1 MSETVVLD
9 SSAVL
14 AFLLGEAESDEVE
27 EMFEGAQKTDTQHLM
42 TAVNWGEVLYV
53 MARRLA
59 HEDVLPVVSAFEQLP
74 IAVVDAG
81 RDLALEAARLKLVH
95 HIGFADA
102 FAAALAI
109 AADAPLLTKD
119 ADFDSLEADGLT
131 VRHLS

>member
-14 AFLLGEAESDEVE
+14 AFLLGEPESNEVE
-27 EMFEGAQKTDTQHLM
+27 RTLDEARTTGTQHLM

-53 MARRLA
+53 TARRPA
-59 HEDVLPVVSAFEQLP
+59 HEDVLPIVSAFERLP

-81 RDLALEAARLKLVH
+81 RGLALEAARLKLVH

-109 AADAPLLTKD
+109 AAEAPLLTKD
-119 ADFDSLEADGLT
+119 ADFDPLGEDGLT
-131 VRHLS
+131 VRRLS